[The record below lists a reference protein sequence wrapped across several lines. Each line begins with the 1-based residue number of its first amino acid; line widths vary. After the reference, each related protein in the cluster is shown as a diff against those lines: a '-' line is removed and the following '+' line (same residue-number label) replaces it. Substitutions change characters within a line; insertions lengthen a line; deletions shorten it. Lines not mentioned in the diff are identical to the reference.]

1 MVARRVEN
9 ADGFRQPYVLVCE
22 GFSVEGEVRMEAA
35 RDAFDR
41 TLARTEGEMLQRRL
55 RFMANEMR

>member
-1 MVARRVEN
+1 
-9 ADGFRQPYVLVCE
+9 
-22 GFSVEGEVRMEAA
+22 MEAA